1 MNRSDD
7 TTTYSWKSDMRR
19 LMKGIAVLSAWLAT
33 SISTAEATSFD
44 CAKAQNFA
52 ETTICSSPALQRADE
67 DVNSAYV
74 KAVDRVPEKQ
84 KADVRQSQR
93 SWLKRRNAC
102 TTTNCVSVAMTEQ
115 LRTLSH
121 WGVETVAAPVVKP
134 TAPTSPGPAT
144 ARQAPKASSPATA
157 EEFDINRGAPSAPNI
172 GAQVSTAL
180 TSDSADQGTAHPSQ
194 DMRPFKIGLV
204 AMVALLLVCIWLHSR
219 GSMVIYSDLT
229 DALWTTLTPVLA
241 VGAFFLARWLE
252 LSEAV
257 AGWSALAVFSL
268 MSLQVLI
275 QTFRSNG
282 FSPFVILAL
291 YAKIVL
297 FTLFIL
303 MIALLLLGG
312 NSKADRRRRRGWAVA
327 AAALFA
333 FFTAWMCRNRSF
345 SHIDDYLAGRA

>member
-1 MNRSDD
+1 
-7 TTTYSWKSDMRR
+7 MRR
-19 LMKGIAVLSAWLAT
+19 MMKGIAVLSAWLAT

-121 WGVETVAAPVVKP
+121 WGVEAVAAPVAKP
-134 TAPTSPGPAT
+134 TAPISPGT
-144 ARQAPKASSPATA
+144 AAVRQAPKASSPATA

-219 GSMVIYSDLT
+219 ENLDIYTDYT

-241 VGAFFLARWLE
+241 LGTYFLARWLE

-257 AGWSALAVFSL
+257 AGWTALAVFAL

-275 QTFRSNG
+275 QTYRSNG
-282 FSPFVILAL
+282 FSPYFILAL
-291 YAKIVL
+291 YAKIAL
-297 FTLFIL
+297 FALFFFL
-303 MIALLLLGG
+303 IALLLLGG
-312 NSKADRRRRRGWAVA
+312 NSKADRRRRRSWAIA
-327 AAALFA
+327 AGALFT
-333 FFTAWMCRNRSF
+333 FFTAWMCRNRRF

>member
-1 MNRSDD
+1 MNRTDD
-7 TTTYSWKSDMRR
+7 TTKYSWKSNMRR

-44 CAKAQNFA
+44 CTKAQNFA
-52 ETTICSSPALQRADE
+52 EMTICSSPALQRADE

-74 KAVDRVPEKQ
+74 KAVDRVPDNQ

-102 TTTNCVSVAMTEQ
+102 TTTSCISVAMTEQ
-115 LRTLSH
+115 LRTLAH
-121 WGVETVAAPVVKP
+121 WGAEPGAAPVAKP
-134 TAPTSPGPAT
+134 AAFTSPVPAA
-144 ARQAPKASSPATA
+144 ARQAPKAISPATQ
-157 EEFDINRGAPSAPNI
+157 EEFDINRGAPSAVIPEVHP
-172 GAQVSTAL
+172 ATAL
-180 TSDSADQGTAHPSQ
+180 TSETAEQGPAHPTQ
-194 DMRPFKIGLV
+194 DMRPFKIALV

-241 VGAFFLARWLE
+241 IGAFFLARWLE

-282 FSPFVILAL
+282 FSPYFILAL
-291 YAKIVL
+291 YAKIA
-297 FTLFIL
+297 LFIL
-303 MIALLLLGG
+303 FFFLMALLLLGG
-312 NSKADRRRRRGWAVA
+312 YTKADRRRRRSWAVA